1 MSDFT
6 LVTSNKRVK
15 IVGCAFCRKNLQSDW
30 TEHNKETCEKIQEL
44 ECAFC
49 KGKGH
54 TANPQFCQRLADK
67 IKRDEER
74 EGKAKEH
81 EKKMA
86 EIVCNYCKERGHTIK
101 FCPKIAEKN
110 KKLEKLDADFPALIP
125 VAGKKVEISKGW
137 ANIVTTNRKE
147 SVVAAVEKANEE
159 QKKANEEQK
168 RKQKEE
174 KERKHAEYLVRLE
187 EKKKRKEEE
196 DSRYVNEMSERFGCH
211 WFNFVEY
218 YKDGEFDSTIAYKLR
233 YDYEMEQE
241 KREWEEEER
250 VKKMMKELDERL
262 EREEQEEEHNRKT
275 MTPEQFNKWY
285 WDKQEEIWD
294 EDDSYFT
301 GHLSAVGAYSS
312 FAPPEY
318 AKHAFITS
326 QILNYKAKPLE
337 NRRLMAEWEKEKEKE
352 KEKNKK

>member
-15 IVGCAFCRKNLQSDW
+15 IVGCAFCQSKRHSNW
-30 TEHNKETCEKIQEL
+30 TEHNKETCEKIKEL
-44 ECAFC
+44 KCSFC
-49 KGKGH
+49 KGNGH
-54 TANPQFCQRLADK
+54 TANPQFCQPLADK

-74 EGKAKEH
+74 EGKAKEQ
-81 EKKMA
+81 ERKMA

-125 VAGKKVEISKGW
+125 VVGKKVESTTAWNK
-137 ANIVTTNRKE
+137 IVAANRKE

-174 KERKHAEYLVRLE
+174 KERKHVEYLVRLE
-187 EKKKRKEEE
+187 EKKKRKEEK
-196 DSRYVNEMSERFGCH
+196 DRLYVADMEHRFGCH

-218 YKDGEFDSTIAYKLR
+218 YRDGEFDSTIASNLR
-233 YDYEMEQE
+233 YEYEMEQE
-241 KREWEEEER
+241 TREREYEER
-250 VKKMMKELDERL
+250 MNKMLKELDERL

-275 MTPEQFNKWY
+275 MTPEQFNKCY

-301 GHLSAVGAYSS
+301 GHLSAVGTYSRY
-312 FAPPEY
+312 APPEY

-326 QILNYKAKPLE
+326 QMLNYKAKPFE
-337 NRRLMAEWEKEKEKE
+337 NQRLMSEWE